1 MAERKPARKPDWLIP
16 HGRAW
21 EITASKPVYDN
32 AWIGVT
38 EHQAVAPSGR
48 FTPTYGVVRFK
59 NLAVAVL
66 PLHADGTVTLVG
78 QNRLP
83 HGDYVW
89 EIPEGGA
96 PLDEGP
102 LEAARREL
110 REETGL
116 LARDWRCVLPTLQ
129 LSNATTDER
138 GIGFLAMDF
147 EQGEADPDETED
159 IAVARVPFG
168 EALEAAL
175 AGWLP
180 DLLTVAMLLRA
191 HHMANTGALPA
202 ELARAMVN
210 RPVQEFPE

>member
-1 MAERKPARKPDWLIP
+1 MPENKPRPDWLVP
-16 HGRAW
+16 HGRPW
-21 EITASKPVYDN
+21 EIKASQPVYDN
-32 AWIGVT
+32 PWIGVT

-66 PLHADGTVTLVG
+66 PLHGDGTVTLVG

-83 HGDYVW
+83 HRDYVW

-96 PLDEGP
+96 PLHEDP
-102 LEAARREL
+102 LEAAKREL

-116 LARDWRCVLPTLQ
+116 LAREWRCVLPRLQ

-138 GIGFLAMDF
+138 GIGFLAMGF
-147 EQGEADPDETED
+147 EQGETEPDDTED
-159 IAVARVPFG
+159 IAVQRVPFG
-168 EALEAAL
+168 EALDAAL

-191 HHMANTGALPA
+191 HHMAVAGELAP
-202 ELARAMVN
+202 ELARLMLDPPA
-210 RPVQEFPE
+210 

>member
-1 MAERKPARKPDWLIP
+1 MAESKPGAKPLWLIP
-16 HGRAW
+16 HGRPW

-38 EHQAVAPSGR
+38 EHQAIAPSGR

-66 PLHADGTVTLVG
+66 PLHSDATVTLVG

-83 HGDYVW
+83 HADYVW

-96 PLDEGP
+96 PLDEDP
-102 LEAARREL
+102 LEAAKREL

-116 LARDWRCVLPTLQ
+116 RARRWICVMPNLQ

-138 GIGFLAMDF
+138 GIGFLAMDL
-147 EQGEADPDETED
+147 EQGETEPDETED
-159 IAVARVPFG
+159 IAVARVPFRD
-168 EALEAAL
+168 ALEAAL
-175 AGWLP
+175 AGWMP

-191 HHMANTGALPA
+191 HHMAVGGELEP
-202 ELARAMVN
+202 ELARAMLD
-210 RPVQEFPE
+210 RPA

>member
-1 MAERKPARKPDWLIP
+1 MPERKPAHRPEWLTP
-16 HGRAW
+16 HGRPW
-21 EITASKPVYDN
+21 EITASKPIYDN
-32 AWIGVT
+32 PWIGVT

-48 FTPTYGVVRFK
+48 FAPTYGVVRFK

-66 PLHADGTVTLVG
+66 PLHEDGTVTLVG

-83 HGDYVW
+83 HGGYSW

-96 PLDEGP
+96 PLDEDP

-116 LARDWRCVLPTLQ
+116 LARDWRTVLPALQ

-147 EQGEADPDETED
+147 EQGETEPDETED
-159 IAVARVPFG
+159 LAVARAPFR
-168 EALEAAL
+168 EALDAAL
-175 AGWLP
+175 AGWMP

-191 HHMANTGALPA
+191 HHMAAQGELPS
-202 ELARAMVN
+202 ELARLMLDG
-210 RPVQEFPE
+210 RG

>member
-1 MAERKPARKPDWLIP
+1 MPERKSDRPPAWLVP
-16 HGRAW
+16 HGRPW

-32 AWIGVT
+32 PWIGVT

-48 FTPTYGVVRFK
+48 FAARYGVVSFK

-66 PLHADGTVTLVG
+66 PLHGDGTVTLVG

-83 HGDYVW
+83 HGGYIW

-96 PLDEGP
+96 PLDEDP
-102 LEAARREL
+102 MEAAKREL

-116 LARDWRCVLPTLQ
+116 LAREWRTVLPSLQ

-147 EQGEADPDETED
+147 EQGETEPDETED
-159 IAVARVPFG
+159 ITVVRAPFG
-168 EALEAAL
+168 EALGAAL
-175 AGWLP
+175 AGWMP

-191 HHMANTGALPA
+191 HHMAMTGELGP
-202 ELARAMVN
+202 ELARHMLDGPA
-210 RPVQEFPE
+210 